1 MFKKLLDKLLAA
13 KNPQEVEEILLCE
26 VDQMFQKEKITWQD
40 HERLFT
46 LGGRLMKLAE
56 LMEKEGK

>member
-13 KNPQEVEEILLCE
+13 RSPKEVEEILLCE
-26 VDQMFQKEKITWQD
+26 VDQLFQKEKISWQD
-40 HERLFT
+40 HERLFI